1 MATKADPRISSK
13 TSHSILAYSHGAIT
27 GYRFFTKE
35 DFLHMMYDMSLEDI
49 MKDLERFKDLEE
61 YEICTKL
68 KSYQRT
74 VIHSAA
80 RFDGGN
86 MTKTTRIVLLF
97 FCSALLLVTTK
108 TFALNDLEQ
117 FTYDMRTET
126 RWSARGTSP

>member
-1 MATKADPRISSK
+1 MATKADPGISSK

-68 KSYQRT
+68 KF
-74 VIHSAA
+74 VI
-80 RFDGGN
+80 REKR
-86 MTKTTRIVLLF
+86 KTEEFSLGDLL
-97 FCSALLLVTTK
+97 
-108 TFALNDLEQ
+108 NH
-117 FTYDMRTET
+117 
-126 RWSARGTSP
+126 